1 MARKSRF
8 RAPVQEKPKLRVYS
22 TGAYVRLSVLDGH
35 QCDSDSIE
43 NQEALVRAYV
53 ESDPSLSLFSVYSDN
68 GETGWILNGMILNAC
83 LMIYGRAR
91 WIASSSKTFPV
102 LDGIT

>member
-22 TGAYVRLSVLDGH
+22 AGAYVRLSVLDGH

-43 NQEALVRAYV
+43 NQEAVFDRFMKVDSFVQGTGLGLPLCKSIIEKMGGHIGVISELGKGSRFWFTLPA
-53 ESDPSLSLFSVYSDN
+53 FSCIP
-68 GETGWILNGMILNAC
+68 T
-83 LMIYGRAR
+83 R
-91 WIASSSKTFPV
+91 
-102 LDGIT
+102 